1 MQCQCLPKEKTCHVK
16 VSLLALRTCGTRDTN
31 IKSTIGCRERK
42 KKCSSGQPCERYFI
56 VALDMLSWFSL
67 TGSNRCKRLGIEC
80 HYLKPAA
87 PPDLEYVDLVN
98 SHELEANVDELERL
112 MTDMESELLHFQQ
125 SGREATVSSGSSDD
139 IPPAMSTDSP
149 FSSASTPT
157 SDGVSS
163 PPELSVIRSRQQPT
177 TEKQFSPNWKVT
189 ICKYGFSIETDIR
202 SYDDLLQ
209 QVQLFSTTIS
219 IPLLKQP
226 SSNDPQLIPRYALP
240 TSLRRAHY
248 QASKRCMLLS
258 ENQSSPI
265 IISNTLVNQ
274 FNHNLA
280 IHLLD
285 AYFSC
290 QFYRTIFLHRNTFY
304 SLFVNNKD
312 LHYSP
317 VVSSFCAAILTL
329 RCRHIQS
336 TIPYEQQR
344 QLQDLYYSRAHDLLE
359 QTFDEPTL
367 DTFMTYLFMA
377 YYHSN
382 LIRPKE
388 ARQYLDLGLRI
399 RELIDEQYM
408 SPDCNNNERE
418 LYKRLH
424 VLISIIARKIEF
436 LNNQR
441 GIPLKVKRPIRVIS
455 IELSKRIRSPKYQAT
470 PLSDESFQVERA
482 ILKDKYG
489 SCINQILGPYLSH
502 TRLSQDAVPLSLLV
516 KTESALNQYCF
527 KDIPASYR
535 LSLNIFEND
544 ISDAEFRQRLNND
557 KSTDPSTVTL
567 AIRYYQA
574 LITIHEPFLP
584 TLPPEFRINAF
595 NTEQVAPSI
604 DEPPTLEADKRDR
617 FTMRALEVCYRS
629 AVIITRLFEYLVLQE
644 NICCE
649 NLMPLLLSAWDIH
662 VRNACLGFA
671 DPEKAQK
678 HVPIRVVKASRDYV
692 MRCIHVLRKGYC
704 YNAADRAMWEH
715 HQNMENQLLQALFAT
730 RPYTAEYWDP
740 WSSTGVW

>member
-1 MQCQCLPKEKTCHVK
+1 M
-16 VSLLALRTCGTRDTN
+16 
-31 IKSTIGCRERK
+31 
-42 KKCSSGQPCERYFI
+42 
-56 VALDMLSWFSL
+56 
-67 TGSNRCKRLGIEC
+67 
-80 HYLKPAA
+80 KPAA

-112 MTDMESELLHFQQ
+112 MTDMESELLRFQQ
-125 SGREATVSSGSSDD
+125 CGRDGSNDD
-139 IPPAMSTDSP
+139 IPPAMTMDSP
-149 FSSASTPT
+149 FSSASTAT
-157 SDGVSS
+157 SDGVAS

-177 TEKQFSPNWKVT
+177 TEKQFTPNWKVT
-189 ICKYGFSIETDIR
+189 IGQSGFSIQTDIR

-226 SSNDPQLIPRYALP
+226 SSTDPQLIPRYALP
-240 TSLRRAHY
+240 TLLRRAHY

-258 ENQSSPI
+258 QSQSSSSPTMTNNGLI
-265 IISNTLVNQ
+265 NEINY
-274 FNHNLA
+274 NLA

-290 QFYRTIFLHRNTFY
+290 QFHRTIFLHRNTFY

-312 LHYSP
+312 LYFSS
-317 VVSSFCAAILTL
+317 VVSSFCAAILTM

-336 TIPYEQQR
+336 TIPHEQQR
-344 QLQDLYYSRAHDLLE
+344 QLQNLYYNRAHDLIE
-359 QTFDEPTL
+359 QTFDEPSL
-367 DTFMTYLFMA
+367 DTFMTYMFMA

-382 LIRPKE
+382 LTRPKE
-388 ARQYLDLGLRI
+388 AQQYLEFGLRI
-399 RELIDEQYM
+399 RELIDDQYM

-424 VLISIIARKIEF
+424 VLIAIIARKIEF

-441 GIPLKVKRPIRVIS
+441 GIPLKVKRPIRVMGL
-455 IELSKRIRSPKYQAT
+455 ELSKRIRSSKYQVT
-470 PLSDESFQVERA
+470 PLMDEPFHVERS
-482 ILKDKYG
+482 IMKDQYG
-489 SCINQILGPYLSH
+489 SGISHILGPYLNH
-502 TRLSQDAVPLSLLV
+502 TRLSQDPVPLSLLL

-544 ISDAEFRQRLNND
+544 ISDGEFRHRLNND

-584 TLPPEFRINAF
+584 TLPSEFRTNALD
-595 NTEQVAPSI
+595 TEQVTASFVN
-604 DEPPTLEADKRDR
+604 EPPTLEADKRDR

-629 AVIITRLFEYLVLQE
+629 AVVITRLFEYLVLQE

-649 NLMPLLLSAWDIH
+649 SLMPLLLSAWDIH

-671 DPEKAQK
+671 DPERAQK

-715 HQNMENQLLQALFAT
+715 HQNIENELLQALFAT

-740 WSSTGVW
+740 WSSTGAW

>member
-1 MQCQCLPKEKTCHVK
+1 MSPKGKNVPCE
-16 VSLLALRTCGTRDTN
+16 
-31 IKSTIGCRERK
+31 GCRERK
-42 KKCSSGQPCERYFI
+42 KKCSSGQPCE
-56 VALDMLSWFSL
+56 
-67 TGSNRCKRLGIEC
+67 RCKRLGIEC

-112 MTDMESELLHFQQ
+112 MTDMEGELLRVQQ
-125 SGREATVSSGSSDD
+125 HGFDTANIMNGSSDD
-139 IPPAMSTDSP
+139 SIPPAMTTDSP

-157 SDGVSS
+157 SDGVAS

-177 TEKQFSPNWKVT
+177 TEKTFSPNWKVT
-189 ICKYGFSIETDIR
+189 LGKYGFSIETDIR

-226 SSNDPQLIPRYALP
+226 SSTDPQLIPRYTLP
-240 TSLRRAHY
+240 TLLRRAHY

-258 ENQSSPI
+258 EDQSPSPSSI
-265 IISNTLVNQ
+265 IINNDLVNAI
-274 FNHNLA
+274 NYNLA
-280 IHLLD
+280 THLLE

-290 QFYRTIFLHRNTFY
+290 QFYRTIILHRNTFY
-304 SLFVNNKD
+304 SLFVTNKD
-312 LHYSP
+312 LYSSS

-329 RCRHIQS
+329 RCRHVQS

-344 QLQDLYYSRAHDLLE
+344 QLQNLYYSRAHDLIE
-359 QTFDEPTL
+359 QSFDEPTL

-382 LIRPKE
+382 LTRPKE
-388 ARQYLDLGLRI
+388 ARQYLDFGLRI
-399 RELIDEQYM
+399 RELIDDRYM
-408 SPDCNNNERE
+408 SPDCDNNERE

-441 GIPLKVKRPIRVIS
+441 GIPLKVKRPIRVMNV
-455 IELSKRIRSPKYQAT
+455 EVCKRIRSARYQAT
-470 PLSDESFQVERA
+470 PLPGESFHVERA
-482 ILKDKYG
+482 IMKDKFG
-489 SCINQILGPYLSH
+489 AGINKILGPYLNH
-502 TRLSQDAVPLSLLV
+502 TRLSQDPVPLSLLV

-527 KDIPASYR
+527 KDIPTTYR

-544 ISDAEFRQRLNND
+544 ISDSEFRHRLNND

-584 TLPPEFRINAF
+584 TLPPEFRTNAF
-595 NTEQVAPSI
+595 DTEEVTPSI
-604 DEPPTLEADKRDR
+604 IEPPTLEADKRDR

-644 NICCE
+644 SICCE
-649 NLMPLLLSAWDIH
+649 TLMPLLLSAWDIH

-692 MRCIHVLRKGYC
+692 MRCICVLRKGYC

-715 HQNMENQLLQALFAT
+715 HQNMENELLQALFAT

-740 WSSTGVW
+740 WSSTAAW